1 MREVRARLGC
11 AALTLTLLLNLFPAT
26 AQAINSEYCPDGE
39 PCTHEAAI
47 GTTHYDTLEEA
58 VSAAKAY
65 QTITMRNHVE
75 LSAQIKI
82 PDHVTLN
89 GRGRTISVESE
100 HWSSADPGKYL
111 LVCGDGVTIHDVTLD
126 GEGVASGLQFSRPQK
141 AGWRAL

>member
-89 GRGRTISVESE
+89 AGAEPSL
-100 HWSSADPGKYL
+100 WSRSIGAAPIPTNTCWSAGTGSP
-111 LVCGDGVTIHDVTLD
+111 
-126 GEGVASGLQFSRPQK
+126 FMM
-141 AGWRAL
+141 